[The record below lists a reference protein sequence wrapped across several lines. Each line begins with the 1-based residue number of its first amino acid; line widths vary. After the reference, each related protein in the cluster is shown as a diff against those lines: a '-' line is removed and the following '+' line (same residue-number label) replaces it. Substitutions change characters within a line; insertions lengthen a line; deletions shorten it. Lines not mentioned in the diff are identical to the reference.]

1 MSGES
6 VQGGT
11 AGEPGEVMELA
22 QHEAQRFMGVFADF
36 QDPSREWRRL
46 FSELLGT
53 FFLVLVAA
61 GGGMMGQAFPNTISR
76 QAAVVAPALMVM
88 AIILFMGKVSGA
100 HLNPA
105 VSVAF
110 ALRGDF
116 PLRRVP
122 GYIVV
127 QLAGATLAALFL
139 HAVIDVSA
147 KYGSNYPAAGY
158 SAGAA
163 FWMELLLTFGLV
175 SVILGT
181 ASGAQN
187 IGIIA
192 ALGVGAYIALAGLW
206 GSPISGASM
215 NPARTFGPDLVG
227 GKFTDY
233 WVYVAGPIAGATLA
247 VAIAFVLRGP
257 GGGLSGSA
265 AAQGALYTEATRQDA
280 TTKPPSGDSSEKGH
294 G

>member
-1 MSGES
+1 MRSR
-6 VQGGT
+6 VADWYQV
-11 AGEPGEVMELA
+11 EVLDPMT
-22 QHEAQRFMGVFADF
+22 DF
-36 QDPSREWRRL
+36 HNPRQEWRRL
-46 FSELLGT
+46 FSEALGT

-61 GGGMMGQAFPNTISR
+61 GGGMMSHAFPDTISR

-105 VSVAF
+105 VSIAF

-116 PLRRVP
+116 PWRRVP

-127 QLAGATLAALFL
+127 QLLGATLAALFL
-139 HAVIDVSA
+139 HAIIDVSA

-163 FWMELLLTFGLV
+163 FWMELILTFGLV

-187 IGIIA
+187 IGIVGA
-192 ALGVGAYIALAGLW
+192 FGVGGYIALAGLW

-227 GKFTDY
+227 RAWTDY
-233 WVYVAGPIAGATLA
+233 WVYVAGPLAGAAIA
-247 VAIAFVLRGP
+247 VACAFVLRGY
-257 GGGLSGSA
+257 GGGRSGSA
-265 AAQGALYTEATRQDA
+265 AAQGDLQTRADHPDQA
-280 TTKPPSGDSSEKGH
+280 
-294 G
+294 